1 MARPKKNNSVA
12 IRVTPDLA
20 GRIKAITEGKLDW
33 HAYLVEFHYGSQ
45 NQIGGIYGDPV
56 SACENAFMF
65 YDKPG
70 EHVPVTISEFSG
82 HGITGSI
89 YYSQN
94 ENGQSNV
101 QLLPPISKE
110 FEQAFDN
117 IYMAKNL

>member
-1 MARPKKNNSVA
+1 
-12 IRVTPDLA
+12 
-20 GRIKAITEGKLDW
+20 
-33 HAYLVEFHYGSQ
+33 
-45 NQIGGIYGDPV
+45 
-56 SACENAFMF
+56 MF

-70 EHVPVTISEFSG
+70 KHVPVTISEFSG

-89 YYSQN
+89 YYSQD